1 MFRGWLQ
8 VTLGQGTHITW
19 ARNSCNLC
27 LSTKM
32 TKLLYGHKHYKEPNS
47 ICNVLCSSNLLH
59 LTGFKCVMFLKFATL
74 DWFQMCYAPFAKLD
88 WFQMCYAPQI
98 CYTWLVS
105 NVLCSSNL
113 LHLTGF
119 KCVMLLLLNLTGF
132 KCVMFLLLH
141 LTGFNRVMFF
151 FTFDWFQMCYVPF
164 HTWLVSNLLCSISH
178 FTGFKCVTQSE
189 LTFATHSC

>member
-19 ARNSCNLC
+19 TRNSCNLC

-47 ICNVLCSSNLLH
+47 IC
-59 LTGFKCVMFLKFATL
+59 
-74 DWFQMCYAPFAKLD
+74 
-88 WFQMCYAPQI
+88 
-98 CYTWLVS
+98 

-178 FTGFKCVTQSE
+178 LTGFKCVTQSE